1 MVSGQSVPPPMRPL
15 GQEDRV
21 PDPATELKQDQT
33 HDQPALG
40 SSLLP
45 HEALERQRQGLV
57 KVVRVAFIVLFLTVP
72 MLTVLSYKP
81 GSNDPGAQAKA
92 TAWPLIV
99 GAAIGVGGIVLLIDY
114 YTPRK
119 KVAMLFS
126 VFLGLLGAMV
136 GSLALGVI
144 IDLIATTYDITG
156 VGLSLIALIKVLV
169 GIGLAYLAVI
179 TVLQTQDD
187 FRLVIPYV
195 EFAKQI
201 RGSRP
206 LLLDTSVLIDG
217 RFTELAKTGL
227 VQSQVVV
234 PRFVVDELQR
244 LADSSDKLKRAK
256 GRRGMTIVSKLQR
269 LGTIDVTVGTR
280 EPGPGLAGPELS
292 ADLGV
297 DQRLIEAAKP
307 MQAVIV
313 TLDAGL
319 AKSAEIHRVAVLNLH
334 EVAQAM
340 KPALLA
346 GEAIRIAILKQGEQ
360 PGQGVGFLED
370 GTMVVVEGAG
380 DTVGQQIEAV
390 VGSTIQTSAGQMVFA
405 KWEGKPVPQRADTAP
420 EPTILPPQERDE
432 APTEAHDI
440 TPPQATPDARSGPFP
455 TMPPK
460 SLRGGSPRNP
470 RR

>member
-1 MVSGQSVPPPMRPL
+1 MPQPT
-15 GQEDRV
+15 
-21 PDPATELKQDQT
+21 PDPTLEPLA
-33 HDQPALG
+33 PG
-40 SSLLP
+40 GPLLP
-45 HEALERQRQGLV
+45 HEALERQRLGLV
-57 KVVRVAFIVLFLTVP
+57 KIVRVAFIVLFLTVP

-81 GSNDPGAQAKA
+81 GSNDPAAQARA

-99 GAAIGVGGIVLLIDY
+99 GAAVGVGGIVLLIDY

-144 IDLIATTYDITG
+144 IDLIATSYDITG

-169 GIGLAYLAVI
+169 GIGLAYLAVV

-206 LLLDTSVLIDG
+206 LLLDTSVLVDG
-217 RFTELAKTGL
+217 RFAELCKTGL
-227 VQSQVVV
+227 VQAPVVV

-244 LADSSDKLKRAK
+244 LSDSSDRLKRAK
-256 GRRGMTIVSKLQR
+256 GRRGMTIVSRLQR
-269 LGTIDVTVGTR
+269 LGTVEVTVGTR
-280 EPGPGLAGPELS
+280 EPGPGIAGPEMS

-307 MQAVIV
+307 MQAIVV

-319 AKSAEIHRVAVLNLH
+319 AKSAEIQRVAVLNLH
-334 EVAQAM
+334 DVAQAM

-346 GEAIRIAILKQGEQ
+346 GETVRISILKPGEQ

-380 DTVGQQIEAV
+380 DQVGQQVDAV
-390 VGSTIQTSAGQMVFA
+390 VSSTIQTTAGQMVFA
-405 KWEGKPVPQRADTAP
+405 RCETGPAGPEVSGAPDHAAEFTQAATNEPPESVGHADA
-420 EPTILPPQERDE
+420 
-432 APTEAHDI
+432 
-440 TPPQATPDARSGPFP
+440 ATPDPGPSPGPFP
-455 TMPPK
+455 AKPPK
-460 SLRGGSPRNP
+460 SLRGTSPRNP